1 MLGHTMHLQGVR
13 ASQKEAVP
21 VNTED
26 GSTIERLHAYDMI
39 LYHVDAPAEEWSLLT
54 IRAELGT
61 ETTYFLCPKT
71 EDFTTRVQNG
81 CLSNQQGTFYVHV
94 LNEMGATL
102 CVETVIQ
109 NGYADD
115 TTRKNNDDEIMV
127 RNAKVL
133 LRVIFPVPSA
143 ERRKHKLGRG
153 TKIVSWVIVGDY
165 IGAILVTRE
174 SKEDRSEWREVYIV
188 SRNRDLQYKDQNS
201 LRNV

>member
-1 MLGHTMHLQGVR
+1 MGNFQTFFAGKEDYVTVIQSKQWYMLGHTMHLQGVR

-102 CVETVIQ
+102 CVETAIQ
-109 NGYADD
+109 NGYADHTQER
-115 TTRKNNDDEIMV
+115 TTTMKSWLGMQRCSCGSSFQCLQ
-127 RNAKVL
+127 R
-133 LRVIFPVPSA
+133 SA
-143 ERRKHKLGRG
+143 ENTNWEGELKL
-153 TKIVSWVIVGDY
+153 
-165 IGAILVTRE
+165 
-174 SKEDRSEWREVYIV
+174 
-188 SRNRDLQYKDQNS
+188 
-201 LRNV
+201 